1 MRLAVVAAFAIAL
14 GLAPQGALA
23 EEPAWRHASSLLGD
37 VKYPPDFKHFDYVN
51 PAAPKG
57 GRVRL
62 SAPGSFDSFNFVP
75 TRGVAAAGIG
85 YLYQTLM
92 TSSLDEASTE
102 YPELAEAV
110 RYPADYAWVSYR
122 LNPAARWNDG
132 KPVTPEDVVWSFDA
146 LKANNPQQAFYYQ
159 NVVKAEVTGERE
171 VTFTFDKPGNRE
183 LPQIVG
189 QIVILPKHWWTG
201 TGADGKPRDIAR
213 GTLEPPLGSGPYR
226 IKRFDGGRSVTY
238 ERVADWWGTALPSAV
253 GHYNIDEITF
263 EYFTDRDVMREA
275 FKADSF
281 DFRVEAVAK
290 DWVTAYDIPPVR
302 DGKIV
307 REEFADTSSGRMQA
321 FGFNLRRDK
330 FKDPRVRQAFNLA
343 FDFEA
348 MNETLFF
355 GLYARISSYFAGLDL
370 ASQGLPDGQE
380 REILETVRDKIAPG
394 VFTEP
399 YTNPVGGSDEKRR
412 ANLRQAVAL
421 LKEAG
426 WEIRDKALVHV
437 ATGERMR
444 VEFLLDNPA
453 FERVV
458 LAYKPSLERLGMEV
472 SVRTVDA
479 SQYEDR
485 ERNRDFD
492 IVIFLQAQSQ
502 SPGNEQRGF
511 WGSAAADTPGSPNI
525 LGIKDPGVDALIDRV
540 VFAKDRNE
548 LVAATR
554 ALDRVLLAGHYVVP
568 QWRSATIRTL
578 RWDRFGHPDVLPS
591 KSPTGGFPDVWW
603 FDADRAAKTKVTP

>member
-1 MRLAVVAAFAIAL
+1 
-14 GLAPQGALA
+14 
-23 EEPAWRHASSLLGD
+23 
-37 VKYPPDFKHFDYVN
+37 
-51 PAAPKG
+51 
-57 GRVRL
+57 
-62 SAPGSFDSFNFVP
+62 FDSINFVP

-146 LKANNPQQAFYYQ
+146 LKANNPQQAFYFQ

-189 QIVILPKHWWTG
+189 QIVIMPKHWWTG

-226 IKRFDGGRSVTY
+226 IKRFESGRSVTY

-253 GHYNIDEITF
+253 GHYNFDEITF
-263 EYFTDRDVMREA
+263 EYFADRDVMREA

-302 DGKIV
+302 DGQIV

-355 GLYARISSYFAGLDL
+355 GLYSRISSYFAGLDL
-370 ASQGLPDGQE
+370 ASQGLPEGQE
-380 REILETVRDKIAPG
+380 REILETVRDKVAPS

-399 YTNPVGGSDEKRR
+399 FTNPVGGSDEKRR

-437 ATGERMR
+437 ATGERMQ

-511 WGSAAADTPGSPNI
+511 WGSTAADTPGSPNI
-525 LGIKDPGVDALIDRV
+525 LGIKDPGVDALIDRL

-568 QWRSATIRTL
+568 QWRSATIRTP

-603 FDADRAAKTKVTP
+603 FDADRAAKAKVAP